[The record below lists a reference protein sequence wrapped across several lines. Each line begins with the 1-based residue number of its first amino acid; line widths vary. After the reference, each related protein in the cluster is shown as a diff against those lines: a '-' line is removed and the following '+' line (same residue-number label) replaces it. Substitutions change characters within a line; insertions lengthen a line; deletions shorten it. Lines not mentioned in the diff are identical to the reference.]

1 MRTFR
6 STRTSL
12 LVGALAF
19 ALPVAG
25 SFGVLA
31 QDPAPEA
38 PPTPAPAPAAPAA
51 APIAFKSLVV
61 YPPAIKISAAND
73 LQHISAAA
81 GAAGAGAGVGGASG
95 AGSWAN
101 TPKD

>member
-38 PPTPAPAPAAPAA
+38 PPTPAPAPTAPAA

-73 LQHISAAA
+73 LQHISAVATRA
-81 GAAGAGAGVGGASG
+81 DGITVDVSDRVQWKLENPA
-95 AGSWAN
+95 
-101 TPKD
+101 